1 MHSFYD
7 NTELKKEIIDLY
19 YKKLNEL
26 DIDYEFL
33 TVETSFGDTNI
44 IVTGKV
50 NKPPLVLVHGENSC
64 VPMAICKLKGLEDK
78 FRIYAID
85 VLGQPNLS
93 DDVRLSM
100 KTDDYG
106 KWMYEIMSRIQIHNA
121 YLVGISLGGFISLKS
136 LIYNEDRISQAF
148 LINPAGIVKGNP
160 FKIFIKSHLPLTLF
174 KIRENTKC
182 LKQYIKNTYSHE
194 DAFTLKFLSKLFLTY
209 NINSFSIP
217 LVNKQELKA
226 LTTPL
231 HIVVSKNDYLF
242 PGIKLL
248 NRAKQ
253 WLPTLCNVVLLQN
266 AKHVPSQEDNN
277 KIKELILE
285 SLITQKKKSHEI

>member
-106 KWMYEIMSRIQIHNA
+106 K
-121 YLVGISLGGFISLKS
+121 
-136 LIYNEDRISQAF
+136 
-148 LINPAGIVKGNP
+148 
-160 FKIFIKSHLPLTLF
+160 
-174 KIRENTKC
+174 
-182 LKQYIKNTYSHE
+182 
-194 DAFTLKFLSKLFLTY
+194 
-209 NINSFSIP
+209 
-217 LVNKQELKA
+217 
-226 LTTPL
+226 
-231 HIVVSKNDYLF
+231 
-242 PGIKLL
+242 
-248 NRAKQ
+248 
-253 WLPTLCNVVLLQN
+253 
-266 AKHVPSQEDNN
+266 
-277 KIKELILE
+277 
-285 SLITQKKKSHEI
+285 